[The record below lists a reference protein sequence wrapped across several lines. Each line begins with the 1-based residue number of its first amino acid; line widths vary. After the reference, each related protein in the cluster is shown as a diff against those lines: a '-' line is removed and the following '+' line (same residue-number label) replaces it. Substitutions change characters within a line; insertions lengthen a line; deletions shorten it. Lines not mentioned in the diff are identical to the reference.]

1 MIDNKILE
9 DNIKKLRNNN
19 YPGRGIIIGMSP
31 DKKNMIQVYFI
42 MGRSINSKN
51 RVFVKDKE
59 KDNRNDFVRT
69 KAYDESKMV
78 DPSLVIYYPIKSIN
92 NYHIITNGD
101 QTDTIYD
108 ALDSGSSFE
117 KALYTRYYEP
127 DGPNFTP
134 RISGIISL
142 NDDIHS
148 YKLSILKTFHN
159 TEDLSIRNFF
169 NYEKAIPG
177 IGHFIHTYEQDGNPL
192 PAFSGEPYELALYND
207 IEENTNHFWNSIDED
222 KKVSLLSKYINI
234 KDGSTK
240 IKIINKNK

>member
-1 MIDNKILE
+1 MLENKVLE
-9 DNIKKLRNNN
+9 SNIIKLKNNS

-51 RVFVKDKE
+51 RVFVKDKN
-59 KDNRNDFVRT
+59 KDNNNDFIRT

-78 DPSLVIYYPIKSIN
+78 DPSLVIYYPIKSLN

-101 QTDTIYD
+101 QTETIYD
-108 ALDSGSSFE
+108 VINSGSSFE
-117 KALYTRYYEP
+117 KALNTRCYEP

-142 NDDIHS
+142 NNDMYS

-177 IGHFIHTYEQDGNPL
+177 IGHCIHTYEQDGSPL

-207 IEENTNHFWNSIDED
+207 IEENTDHFWKSINED

-240 IKIINKNK
+240 IKIINKNI